1 MASSRRA
8 QSRHLSR
15 HQTRQLAGDGS
26 PSPSA
31 ATPARRLGAVLVSA
45 ALLSGLTWS
54 LARAETQ
61 GQAGAKA
68 AAADLKAGKADE
80 PTILKVP
87 PVDARRVWVNDPA
100 HFAAITQQFVIDA
113 NQGRVIGQVDG
124 GFLPNPVVADN
135 GSMFAQASTVYSRV
149 ARGKRTDYVEVF
161 DPLSFDPVADIEL
174 PDSPRFLVGTYP
186 WMTALT
192 PDNGRLLFYR
202 FAPSPA
208 VGVVD
213 LKGKKFDR
221 LLDVP
226 DCFHIFPTSAETF
239 YMHCRDGTM
248 AHVTIGASGAPKIA
262 HSKAFHGEDEFLI
275 NHPAYSTK
283 ARRLIWP
290 TYTGRIHQLDL
301 SGGEPKFLQT
311 LEALTEA
318 ERKDQWRPGGW
329 QQVAYHRKSDQIFL
343 LVDQRDQWRHKTASR
358 YVVVIDAKSGK
369 RLQKLDMG
377 RPIDSV
383 GVSQDDKPLLYALSS
398 GDKTLYIHDAASG
411 KELRSVDQLGHGPQV
426 ITTADLD

>member
-1 MASSRRA
+1 MAQPR
-8 QSRHLSR
+8 QHLP
-15 HQTRQLAGDGS
+15 AV
-26 PSPSA
+26 
-31 ATPARRLGAVLVSA
+31 PARLFGAALVTGVATAVLTLA
-45 ALLSGLTWS
+45 AISPVQAAS
-54 LARAETQ
+54 Q
-61 GQAGAKA
+61 GEAAAAA

-80 PTILKVP
+80 PHILKVGP
-87 PVDARRVWVNDPA
+87 IDARRVWVNDPA
-100 HFAAITQQFVIDA
+100 HFAAITQQYVVDA
-113 NQGRVIGQVDG
+113 EKGRVIGQVDG

-135 GSMFAQASTVYSRV
+135 GALFAQASTVFSRV

-161 DPLSFDPVADIEL
+161 DPQTFDPVADIEL
-174 PDSPRFLVGTYP
+174 PGTPRFLVGTYP

-192 PDNGRLLFYR
+192 PDNSRLLFYR

-221 LLDVP
+221 LMDVP
-226 DCFHIFPTSAETF
+226 DCFHIFPTSADTF

-275 NHPAYSTK
+275 NHPAYSPK
-283 ARRLIWP
+283 AKRLVWP

-301 SGGEPKFLQT
+301 AGGEPKL
-311 LEALTEA
+311 LAPIEALTEA
-318 ERKDQWRPGGW
+318 ERKDEWAPGGW
-329 QQVAYHRKSDQIFL
+329 QQVAYHRKSEQIFL
-343 LVDQRDQWRHKTASR
+343 LVDQRDKWRHKTSSR
-358 YVVVIDAKSGK
+358 YVLVIDGKSGK
-369 RLQKLDMG
+369 RLNKIDLG

-383 GVSQDDKPLLYALSS
+383 NVSQDDKPLLYALST
-398 GDKTLYIHDAASG
+398 GEKTLFIHDAASG

-426 ITTADLD
+426 LTTADLD

>member
-1 MASSRRA
+1 MASTRHAKLRQPSRA
-8 QSRHLSR
+8 V
-15 HQTRQLAGDGS
+15 AGDSSRPFLPGS
-26 PSPSA
+26 RA
-31 ATPARRLGAVLVSA
+31 RLFGLALATT
-45 ALLSGLTWS
+45 ALLTTAPWTDT
-54 LARAETQ
+54 RAETS
-61 GQAGAKA
+61 GQASAKA

-80 PTILKVP
+80 PIILKVP
-87 PVDARRVWVNDPA
+87 AVDARRVWINDPA
-100 HFAAITQQFVIDA
+100 HFAAITQQYVVDA
-113 NQGRVIGQVDG
+113 EKGRVIGQVDG

-135 GSMFAQASTVYSRV
+135 GAFFAQASTVFSRI

-161 DPLSFDPVADIEL
+161 DPQSFDPIADIEL
-174 PDSPRFLVGTYP
+174 PETPRFLVGTYP

-213 LKGKKFDR
+213 LKGKKFER

-248 AHVTIGASGAPKIA
+248 AHVTIGASGTPKIA

-283 ARRLIWP
+283 AKRLVWP

-301 SGGEPKFLQT
+301 SGGEPKFLAPI
-311 LEALTEA
+311 EALTEA
-318 ERKDQWRPGGW
+318 ERKEEWAPGGW
-329 QQVAYHRKSDQIFL
+329 QQIAYHRKSEQIFL
-343 LVDQRDQWRHKTASR
+343 LVDQRDKWRHKTASR
-358 YVVVIDAKSGK
+358 FVLVIDGKTGK
-369 RLQKLDMG
+369 RLHKWDMG

-383 GVSQDDKPLLYALSS
+383 GVSQDAKPLLYALSS
-398 GDKTLYIHDAASG
+398 GEKTLYIHDGASG
-411 KELRSVDQLGHGPQV
+411 KALRSVDQLGHGPQV